1 MAESM
6 TVFKKGFIF
15 LLSFANQM
23 MLVKYFTRF
32 LIGLDLLGWYTQKQI
47 LKNTL

>member
-1 MAESM
+1 M
-6 TVFKKGFIF
+6 TVFEKGFIF

-32 LIGLDLLGWYTQKQI
+32 LIGLDLLGWYTQTNSKEYT
-47 LKNTL
+47 LKD